1 MFLQIRGTGLLIGTE
16 FTDNKSPNNPFPLQW
31 GKFFL
36 SYSFYLFIIYYY
48 YFFTFIN
55 FTLHRY
61 VVRSVWFL
69 LLFFE
74 FNVFLSLYFQ
84 EQKKKKN

>member
-16 FTDNKSPNNPFPLQW
+16 FTDNKSPNSPFPPQW

-36 SYSFYLFIIYYY
+36 SYSFYLFLN
-48 YFFTFIN
+48 FFIFIN

-61 VVRSVWFL
+61 VVQFVWFM
-69 LLFFE
+69 LLFF
-74 FNVFLSLYFQ
+74 F
-84 EQKKKKN
+84 